1 MMRDVLDSVTS
12 QPGVCLAAIFSN
24 EGVPLCI
31 LEASG
36 SADAWNDIT
45 KGSAVA
51 ADANG
56 QQVDAASIVAFAA
69 SWVEDL
75 DRTCGG
81 VGWDFEKRFSM
92 VASEGSLVVQ
102 RGPGANV
109 LAVLEPGV
117 DPQSV
122 HFPLDVSVERLHR
135 LLREMG
141 RSEQEQPP
149 APLAG
154 VQAECEGA
162 TGWAASSESSGR
174 VPLGELMTNT
184 VSEPGAAADVPAASA
199 ANDAINRSS
208 GDH

>member
-1 MMRDVLDSVTS
+1 MRDVLDSVTTL
-12 QPGVCLAAIFSN
+12 PGVRLAAIFSN

-31 LEASG
+31 LEADAAAGTWADITSG
-36 SADAWNDIT
+36 SAT
-45 KGSAVA
+45 A
-51 ADANG
+51 ADSSG

-75 DRTCGG
+75 ARTCGG

-92 VASEGSLVVQ
+92 IASEGALVVQ

-109 LAVLEPGV
+109 LAVLDLGV
-117 DPQSV
+117 DPEAV
-122 HFPLDVSVERLHR
+122 HFPLDVAVERLHR

-141 RSEQEQPP
+141 RSEQVQPP
-149 APLAG
+149 APFAG
-154 VQAECEGA
+154 GQTESKGA
-162 TGWAASSESSGR
+162 AVSAASSEASGS

-184 VSEPGAAADVPAASA
+184 ASEPGAAADVPAASA
-199 ANDAINRSS
+199 ANDATNRSS